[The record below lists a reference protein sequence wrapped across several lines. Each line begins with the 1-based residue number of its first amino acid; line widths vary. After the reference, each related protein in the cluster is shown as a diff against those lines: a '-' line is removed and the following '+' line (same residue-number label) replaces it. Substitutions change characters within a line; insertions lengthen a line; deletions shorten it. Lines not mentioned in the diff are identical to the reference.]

1 MKKGFFDGYVQIRM
15 KGENK
20 ERFLNMC
27 RMKHIRMWD
36 LRKEEKQNIG
46 SVRGCEDDE
55 KAFVMCMLGRDLLES
70 KSAIKKSGIKVDV
83 LQKSGLPFF
92 IRRMKKRIVF
102 VAGILICICFLV
114 AMMQKIWCIQIEGNR
129 KITDEEL
136 IEFLATQEVFI
147 GTSISELSYED
158 LEFGIRGNFDDIT
171 WVSVVRRGTT
181 LIVRVKENEFTDE
194 VIVYEDP
201 TDLIADYD
209 GEILSMVVR
218 QGVPLVKIGDTV
230 AKGDILV
237 QGAVPVFD
245 ENSEI
250 VKYQYCYAQAD
261 IRIRTTQQYTQS
273 LNRVH
278 EVKVYGETVR
288 NYQFGVGTKLLT
300 VGRNCRNALVQT
312 SKQMHQLV
320 LFEYLYLPFYYN
332 EIEYRPY
339 EIVEEVYSREAAQEL
354 LYAELEKYLCE
365 LSEKGV
371 QIVRKDVKIIE
382 NGLTMQIVADLTLD
396 RSVGIS
402 TGTTVELIE
411 NDGEEDN

>member
-1 MKKGFFDGYVQIRM
+1 
-15 KGENK
+15 
-20 ERFLNMC
+20 MC
-27 RMKHIRMWD
+27 RMKNVRMWD
-36 LRKEEKQNIG
+36 LRKEIQG
-46 SVRGCEDDE
+46 SEVQEAESSGHEQ
-55 KAFVMCMLGRDLLES
+55 AYVMCMAGKDLLES

-83 LQKSGLPFF
+83 LQKSGLPFLL
-92 IRRMKKRIVF
+92 RRMKKRMIF
-102 VAGILICICFLV
+102 VAGILFCMCFLI
-114 AMMQKIWCIQIEGNR
+114 AMMQKIWCIQIEGNS

-136 IEFLATQEVFI
+136 IDFLATQEVFI

-158 LEFGIRGNFDDIT
+158 LEFEIRGNFNDIT

-181 LIVRVKENEFTDE
+181 LIVRIKENEFLDE
-194 VIVYEDP
+194 VTVYEDHM
-201 TDLIADYD
+201 DLAADYG

-230 AKGDILV
+230 EKGDILV

-250 VKYQYCYAQAD
+250 VKYQYCHAQAD
-261 IRIRTTQQYTQS
+261 IWIRTNEQYVQS

-288 NYQFGVGTKLLT
+288 NYQFGVGTRFLT
-300 VGRNCRNALVQT
+300 IGRNCRDMLVQT
-312 SKQMHQLV
+312 RKQMHQMV

-332 EIEYRPY
+332 EIEYQPY
-339 EIVEEVYSREAAQEL
+339 EIIEETYSKEEAQEL

-396 RSVGIS
+396 RSVGVS
-402 TGTTVELIE
+402 TETTVELIE
-411 NDGEEDN
+411 NDGEENN